1 MRAHQ
6 DVPEITQ
13 GFHDPRVVDTRG
25 RLVQT
30 TGLDDAEV
38 GQVVRV
44 MDALFRWRTAEQRSS
59 QASRL
64 YMQLGETDMKALR
77 FAIVRADQGHH
88 VTARD
93 IADHLGISS
102 ASTTKLLDR
111 LEAGGHIQRTRHPT
125 DRRAI
130 AVVVTPETR
139 RAADE
144 TVGRE
149 HARRFRVAAA
159 LSPAEREVV
168 IRFLD
173 ELSATTEDSWGEHP
187 SEPQG
192 THPAGRPQAPQ
203 GGPH

>member
-1 MRAHQ
+1 MRADQ
-6 DVPEITQ
+6 DIPEIAQ
-13 GFHDPRVVDTRG
+13 GFHDPRIVDTRG

-30 TGLDDAEV
+30 TGLDEAEV

-59 QASRL
+59 QASRR
-64 YMQLGETDMKALR
+64 YMQLGETDMRALR

-111 LEAGGHIQRTRHPT
+111 LEAGGHVRRTPHPT

-130 AVVVTPETR
+130 AVVVTPATR

-149 HARRFRVAAA
+149 HARRFRAAAA
-159 LSPAEREVV
+159 LSSAEREIV

-173 ELSATTEDSWGEHP
+173 ELSATTEDVGGE
-187 SEPQG
+187 Q
-192 THPAGRPQAPQ
+192 PAGLQAAHPV
-203 GGPH
+203 G